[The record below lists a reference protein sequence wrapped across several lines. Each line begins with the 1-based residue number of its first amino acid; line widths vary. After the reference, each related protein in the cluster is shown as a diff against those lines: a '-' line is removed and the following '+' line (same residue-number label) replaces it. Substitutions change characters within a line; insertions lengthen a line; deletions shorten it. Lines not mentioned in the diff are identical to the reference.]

1 MTMPMPNDNLSELEG
16 LLVDESDRPQIG
28 DVLGTPIGKIICLP
42 TGTSPSFLEMHVRLN
57 PSTPSL
63 SPGTWVAV
71 ETTNDSNESRRT
83 LGRVVNTW
91 EHNPHEDAQGSLIG
105 DVLPFSTNY
114 AQEGESTVIY
124 RVAEIEPMEEAVLNG
139 DLAIVRLEDLSTLPR
154 ASARVYAASD
164 SIVTAALGLADNP
177 KMGLEI
183 GTLRGSGDPPTPA
196 ILTRSA
202 IQRHIFI
209 GGGIGSGK
217 SYTRGVLAEELYA
230 LGVPQVNIDVN
241 GELIEA
247 TRQLGGINLVPGK
260 DGFTLPLSSLTAQ
273 DVIDAIPGL
282 RSGTN
287 IETLISYAH
296 EELLKNRTLA
306 KGEHFGVE
314 ELVAEIDRVAPT
326 LDMTSANTLRP
337 AKQRASSL
345 ERIRYIGE
353 SFNWDKHIKPGALI
367 NIDCRG
373 MLVTDLRLIVASIA
387 RDLQRRARKGN
398 NLFVA
403 FSIDEFH
410 LVAPNDDKSVTTQ
423 VLREIARIGRHYK
436 IGLILTTQSPQD
448 VDRSILKRLLTRFL
462 HAIEPDQ
469 LDALRGV
476 FSDASETLVKTLP
489 KLPQGTCIVTG
500 AFETIRH
507 AAVINI
513 RKRKT
518 IHGGKTPDIWSD
530 FVAAGWTGKREIN
543 IPEEPREQ

>member
-1 MTMPMPNDNLSELEG
+1 MTTPMSNDDLLELDE
-16 LLVDESDRPQIG
+16 LLADNANQPQIG
-28 DVLGTPIGKIICLP
+28 DMLEKLIGKIICLP

-63 SPGTWVAV
+63 SPGTWVSV
-71 ETTNDSNESRRT
+71 ETTNDSSEPRRT

-105 DVLPFSTNY
+105 DVLPFNTVY

-124 RVAEIEPMEEAVLNG
+124 RITEIEPMEEAIINNEG
-139 DLAIVRLEDLSTLPR
+139 AIVRIEELSTLPR
-154 ASARVYAASD
+154 AGANVYAASD
-164 SIVTAALGLADNP
+164 IIVTAALGLANDP
-177 KMGLEI
+177 ELGLEI
-183 GTLRGSGDPPTPA
+183 GTLRSSGEPPIPA

-217 SYTRGVLAEELYA
+217 SYTRGVIAEELYA

-241 GELIEA
+241 GEMIDA
-247 TRQLGGINLVPGK
+247 THQLGGINLVPGK

-306 KGEHFGVE
+306 KAEYFGVE
-314 ELVAEIDRVAPT
+314 DLVDEIDLVAPVLEMKA
-326 LDMTSANTLRP
+326 ANTLRP
-337 AKQRASSL
+337 AMQRAYSL
-345 ERIRYIGE
+345 NRISYIGKP
-353 SFNWDKHIKPGALI
+353 FDWDKYIKPGALI

-373 MLVTDLRLIVASIA
+373 MLVSDIRLIVASIA
-387 RDLQRRARKGN
+387 RDLQRLARKDN

-507 AAVINI
+507 AAVVNI

-530 FVAAGWTGKREIN
+530 FVSAGWQGKRDIN
-543 IPEEPREQ
+543 ILEDSRDQ